1 MELLW
6 RCIREFHTSSLVIGH
21 FHNNSFQGPE
31 PVRNVL
37 LDVIKKSFLAIPGAK
52 FWRPEDRSEPHSVL
66 HTRAKTLQG
75 IPSLDELRWVNRP
88 VAGF

>member
-6 RCIREFHTSSLVIGH
+6 CRLCKLKRSSYYERTFLTTI
-21 FHNNSFQGPE
+21 QGPE

-37 LDVIKKSFLAIPGAK
+37 LDVIKKSFLAIPGSR
-52 FWRPEDRSEPHSVL
+52 FWLPEDRKEPHSVL

-75 IPSLDELRWVNRP
+75 IPSLDELRWVR
-88 VAGF
+88 